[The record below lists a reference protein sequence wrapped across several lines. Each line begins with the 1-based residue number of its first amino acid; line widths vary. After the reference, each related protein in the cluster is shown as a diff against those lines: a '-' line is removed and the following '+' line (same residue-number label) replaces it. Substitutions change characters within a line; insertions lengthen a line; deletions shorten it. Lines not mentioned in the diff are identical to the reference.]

1 MATQAEIKKTILRVA
16 GNPSV
21 GAIASLADEMAAAIV
36 ALDESPVRGA
46 KAEKETRV
54 FGPTETR

>member
-1 MATQAEIKKTILRVA
+1 VATRAEIRDAILRVA

-21 GAIASLADEMAAAIV
+21 GAIASLADEMADAIA
-36 ALDESPVRGA
+36 ALDEVPVRG
-46 KAEKETRV
+46 KKPEKETRV

>member
-21 GAIASLADEMAAAIV
+21 GAIASLADDMAAAIV
-36 ALDESPVRGA
+36 ALDESPVRG
-46 KAEKETRV
+46 KKPEKEMRV